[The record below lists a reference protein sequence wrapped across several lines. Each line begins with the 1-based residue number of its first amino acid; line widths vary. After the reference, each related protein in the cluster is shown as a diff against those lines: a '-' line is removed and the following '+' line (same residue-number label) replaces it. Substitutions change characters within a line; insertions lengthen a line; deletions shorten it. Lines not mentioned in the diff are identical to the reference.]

1 LDVAGTGTV
10 YTYTV
15 VRHAVVPILAEAVP
29 YVVAAVDLDEAGV
42 RMVANLVGC
51 DPEAVHIGS
60 RVAVHWDDIDLADPT
75 DAPPP
80 DGVAE
85 FGDHVTIPR
94 FRLISDGSDSE
105 R

>member
-60 RVAVHWDDIDLADPT
+60 RVAVHWDDIDPT
-75 DAPPP
+75 DATPP
-80 DGVAE
+80 DGVPE